1 MNRGGLELTNSG
13 ERQRLPEN
21 RDVGEKRPRR
31 CQPAQR
37 SACALDDSKVALGGG
52 GAVATVF
59 GGGAAGEEA
68 PTGGRRPWDHVR
80 KTMDDE

>member
-1 MNRGGLELTNSG
+1 MNSG

-37 SACALDDSKVALGGG
+37 SACALDDSKVALSGG
-52 GAVATVF
+52 GAAATVF
-59 GGGAAGEEA
+59 GGGAAG
-68 PTGGRRPWDHVR
+68 GGSTHGRPQAVGPCAEDHG
-80 KTMDDE
+80 